1 MDLSEIRAKFPQ
13 YKDMDDATFADSFY
27 QKFYSDMPRPDFD
40 AKLGITAQSGPA
52 APMSEWSPEQVAELN
67 TRQPKPELS
76 TGEKIQD
83 ALTKSIDDP
92 MAAVFGAT
100 GKIGERLGVLGSGSE
115 NRGERFGR
123 AFGQSLGPLGQEFA
137 PTAVLPKASSKLP
150 ATVKAPAVPAT
161 KAADLFDDTAKLYKQ
176 LNSLGPYEDMGVVR
190 QIADDMEGA
199 LKTGR
204 FSSERQ
210 PKAYSVVK
218 DMREELARDGATP
231 GTLESWRKVIKR
243 DLLNSP
249 DGDLRQAGSDMM
261 DTLDDFVNSEAGG
274 AVAKAARSTFRKA
287 VQKDKIEFAVRQAER
302 TAERGG
308 KNFTHHLATQLQ
320 GLVKK
325 DETAIHKGRPP
336 QFDAAMRE
344 RLDKIATDKGGKIL
358 DWLGNASPDR
368 RLGMMLQVLGFTATG
383 GAHVGLQAVLAAGG
397 YAAKRASERSS
408 RDAIEKLMQEIAQ

>member
-1 MDLSEIRAKFPQ
+1 MPSLAEIRAKYPQ
-13 YKDMDDATFADSFY
+13 YNDMDDSAFADAFHK
-27 QKFYSDMPRPDFD
+27 KFYSDMPRSDFD
-40 AKLGITAQSGPA
+40 SKLGIAAPSPE
-52 APMSEWSPEQVAELN
+52 APMSGWSPEQVAELK

-76 TGEKIQD
+76 TGETIRD

-100 GKIGERLGVLGSGSE
+100 GKIGERLGILGGGSE

-137 PTAVLPKASSKLP
+137 PTAILPKASTKLP

-161 KAADLFDDTAKLYKQ
+161 KAADLFDETGKLYDT
-176 LNSLGPYEDMGVVR
+176 LHALGPYEDVAAVGK
-190 QIADDMEGA
+190 IADDMDGA
-199 LKTGR
+199 LKAGR
-204 FSSERQ
+204 FSPERQ
-210 PKAYSVVK
+210 QKAYSVVK

-243 DLLNSP
+243 DLLNSS
-249 DGDLRQAGSDMM
+249 DGDLRQAGSEMM
-261 DTLDDFVNSEAGG
+261 DTLDDFINSGAGG
-274 AVAKAARSTFRKA
+274 AVAQKARSTFRKA

-320 GLVKK
+320 ALVKK
-325 DETAIHKGRPP
+325 DEAAIQKGRPP
-336 QFDAAMRE
+336 QFDEAMRK
-344 RLDKIATDKGGKIL
+344 RLDKIASDRGGKVL

-368 RLGMMLQVLGFTATG
+368 RIGMMLQVLGFGATG
-383 GAHVGLQAVLAAGG
+383 GANVGLQAVLAAGG

-408 RDAIEKLMQEIAQ
+408 RDAIEKMMQEIAQ